1 MTQNRPN
8 LCQGERSQIGEN
20 YDYMNSSPAKIKKS
34 PNHNFSLNKEI
45 ISKSPKKSSGSFI
58 KLNETQDFGKIATR

>member
-1 MTQNRPN
+1 
-8 LCQGERSQIGEN
+8 
-20 YDYMNSSPAKIKKS
+20 MNSSPAKIKKS

-58 KLNETQDFGKIATR
+58 KLNETEDFGKIATR